1 MQHRNRLRTAC
12 LSLAVACAIAAV
24 GVPSTVY
31 ADEASD
37 LANQL
42 QQAQENKEQA
52 KQELAQAQQNAKKEQ
67 AVSQELKNDEAALR
81 GQINT
86 IVGQISRTEQQIA
99 EKQNEIAAKQAEI
112 DQKMVKIDQKRAEID
127 QRWANFKERLAAM
140 QVMHSGGTI
149 ALLGTA
155 TDISSFLTYSDN
167 LQEIS
172 KYDRQVMDE
181 MAAEKA
187 QLEELKTQL
196 EIQRTELE
204 TAQAALESQ
213 NLGLQN
219 QKSRLDVTKAALSQQ
234 IQQQDQKVDAA
245 LADEQAAKEEYEAA
259 YAIWQKAQEEFD
271 RLANSNPGSAVVGDG
286 TVMWP
291 LPGYTRLSS
300 YFGEDRELWPGIW
313 SKGHGGVDVPAPAGT
328 PIRVFKSGTVY
339 NSYYS
344 ASYGNVVMV
353 DHGNGLVS
361 IYAHMT
367 ARMASVGSVVKVGDV
382 IGTVGRTGQSTGN
395 HLHFETRLNGTRVNP
410 LNYISPS

>member
-1 MQHRNRLRTAC
+1 MQHRKRLRAAC
-12 LSLAVACAIAAV
+12 LSLAVACAIAAAAS
-24 GVPSTVY
+24 PCTVY

-42 QQAQENKEQA
+42 QQAEQNKQQA
-52 KQELAQAQQNAKKEQ
+52 EQELAQAKENAQKEQ

-81 GQINT
+81 SQINS
-86 IVGQISRTEQQIA
+86 IVSQISQTEQQIA
-99 EKQNEIAAKQAEI
+99 EKQNEIAAKQSEI
-112 DQKMVKIDQKRAEID
+112 DQKMLEIDQKQAEID

-172 KYDRQVMDE
+172 KYDRQVLDE

-187 QLEELKTQL
+187 QLEELKAQL
-196 EIQRTELE
+196 EIQKTELE
-204 TAQAALESQ
+204 TAKTALESQ
-213 NLGLQN
+213 KLNMES
-219 QKSRLDVTKAALSQQ
+219 QKSQLDVTKAALSQQ
-234 IQQQDQKVDAA
+234 IQQQDAKVDAA
-245 LADEQAAKEEYEAA
+245 VADEQAAKAEYEAA
-259 YAIWQKAQEEFD
+259 YAIWKQAQEEFD
-271 RLANSNPGSAVVGDG
+271 RLANSNPGASVVGDG

-313 SKGHGGVDVPAPAGT
+313 SNGHGGVDIPAPAGT
-328 PIRVFKSGTVY
+328 PIHVFKSGTVY
-339 NSYYS
+339 SSYYS

-367 ARMASVGSVVKVGDV
+367 ARMASVGSVVNVGDI
-382 IGTVGRTGQSTGN
+382 IGTVGSTGQSTGN